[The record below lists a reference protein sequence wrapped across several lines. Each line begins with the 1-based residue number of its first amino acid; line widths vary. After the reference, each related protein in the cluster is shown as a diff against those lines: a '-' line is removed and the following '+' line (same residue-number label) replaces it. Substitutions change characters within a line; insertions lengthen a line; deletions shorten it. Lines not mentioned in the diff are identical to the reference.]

1 MLQNILSNGLVI
13 AGLIILIVALFPLY
27 KLIGLV
33 PHGSIRQKWYGQ
45 SLLILVFIAGYIGYA
60 ITFWQEPSLIVPAV
74 FFFGAVFV
82 LLTISL
88 ALQTTKDVRR
98 VTKLEEENITDPL
111 IGIYNRRYMDQR
123 LDEEFRRAQRFD
135 LQLSLLLIDIDFFKH
150 INDTFGH
157 PVGDIVLRH
166 WGGLILSAV
175 RASDI
180 VARYGGDEI
189 LVITPGASAESAQA
203 LAERIRKSIESH
215 KFDLDSTTNPQ
226 ESLSFTV
233 SIGVANLTPEV
244 EQVST
249 LLQQADR
256 ALYCA
261 KENGRNRCVD
271 ALNLHISNASAGQEP
286 ICS

>member
-13 AGLIILIVALFPLY
+13 AGLFILIGALFPLY
-27 KLIGLV
+27 RLIGLV
-33 PHGSIRQKWYGQ
+33 PHGSIRQKWFGQ
-45 SLLILVFIAGYIGYA
+45 SLLILLFIAGYCAYA
-60 ITFWQEPSLIVPAV
+60 ITFWQESSLIVPSV
-74 FFFGAVFV
+74 FFFGAIFV

-88 ALQTTKDVRR
+88 ALQTTMDVRK

-123 LDEEFRRAQRFD
+123 LDEEFRRAKRFD
-135 LQLSLLLIDIDFFKH
+135 LPLSLLLIDIDFFKR

-157 PVGDIVLRH
+157 PVGDVVLRH

-189 LVITPGASAESAQA
+189 LVITPGASAESALA
-203 LAERIRKSIESH
+203 LAERIRTSIESH
-215 KFDLDSTTNPQ
+215 TFDLDPSSYPQ
-226 ESLSFTV
+226 KSLSFTV
-233 SIGVANLTPEV
+233 SIGVANLTSET
-244 EQVST
+244 EQVSS
-249 LLQQADR
+249 LLQKADR

-261 KENGRNRCVD
+261 KENGRNCSVD
-271 ALNLHISNASAGQEP
+271 SEKLRKSAVIVGAETS
-286 ICS
+286 CS